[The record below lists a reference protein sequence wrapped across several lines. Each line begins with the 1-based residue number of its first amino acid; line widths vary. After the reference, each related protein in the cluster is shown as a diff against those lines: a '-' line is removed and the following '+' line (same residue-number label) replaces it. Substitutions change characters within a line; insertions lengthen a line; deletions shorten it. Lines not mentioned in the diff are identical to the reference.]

1 MTIKNIINE
10 PTAAALY
17 YAYSS
22 GAELN
27 GIYAIYDLGG
37 GTFDISIIKVEG
49 SDIDVITSDG
59 VGKLGGDD
67 FDDALIEIVKKKY
80 KEETGNVLDD
90 EVFTKND
97 AEVNKKIL
105 SSREKTSIMLSS
117 TKAEEG
123 LRSLEKNL
131 KTRFLVKLQQL
142 KLPVRMS

>member
-67 FDDALIEIVKKKY
+67 FDDALIEIVKK
-80 KEETGNVLDD
+80 NI
-90 EVFTKND
+90 
-97 AEVNKKIL
+97 KKKQ
-105 SSREKTSIMLSS
+105 EM
-117 TKAEEG
+117 
-123 LRSLEKNL
+123 
-131 KTRFLVKLQQL
+131 F
-142 KLPVRMS
+142 